1 MPLHT
6 DNDDQHHQHHKSPP
20 TSLLL
25 LLLLHAAAAA
35 AAAAAL
41 LLVFCGICPLW
52 WFVAGFGGGVW
63 CKLGVQC
70 SLKHQVRV
78 RASKEAVDPKFSVEL
93 AEVVGTNFSAASTLN
108 FPKLYFKLGLALT
121 SNRVREGSKG
131 LALTLTSS

>member
-1 MPLHT
+1 MLGSA
-6 DNDDQHHQHHKSPP
+6 QRVVVV
-20 TSLLL
+20 
-25 LLLLHAAAAA
+25 AAAAA
-35 AAAAAL
+35 ATAAAACCCIAAC
-41 LLVFCGICPLW
+41 VCGICPLW

-93 AEVVGTNFSAASTLN
+93 AEGVGTNFSAASTLN

-121 SNRVREGSKG
+121 SNRVRVRRGWRH
-131 LALTLTSS
+131 